1 MKYREEDIQKLLD
14 TLKIEDIVGQV
25 VDLKR
30 SGSSYK
36 GLCPFHQ
43 DSSPSFMVSPQ
54 KNISKC
60 FVCGGG
66 GNPITFYMK
75 YHNMDFASAVKELA
89 QKYNVDIKAIGR
101 SQSQKFDSYKKYY
114 DLMEDAKQYFAEKLF
129 SNEGRFAFEYLNSRG
144 FKADFIKDNYIGFAP
159 NSWDEIINYL
169 SSRGYE
175 VEDLVEVGLVKKGDK
190 GYYST
195 FRNRV
200 IFPIENVQGQIIA
213 FGGRTL
219 EEGKNIAKYLN
230 SPETLIF
237 HKGNNLYGIK
247 ERGNLIRKKSYAM
260 LMEGYMDVLK
270 ARSYGFDVAIASL
283 GTAFTDEQAELLKRY
298 TSNVIIA
305 YDMDSA
311 GRKAVE
317 KTALILKEK
326 GFNIRVIEFEDAKDP
341 DEYLS
346 RFGREAFLERV
357 KESKEIFDF
366 LYSFY
371 AKDYDLNDL
380 MSKQN
385 FINEF
390 KDFFQNIETDLEK
403 SLYID
408 KLSKNID
415 IDMELLKDILITN
428 NKKSIKK
435 QIVKKDLDK
444 FKINKKKSNK
454 LSAIEEESLKLIL
467 SEPKYLDFIS
477 EKKVKNDFLRKVI
490 EVYKVL
496 EVKKPT
502 NLIEEESFD
511 EDEKMLLSDYLVAIL
526 TLSQEEI
533 KKLYEEI
540 FVSWFRLEL
549 NEKLKETKEKR
560 ELMKMFNLKK
570 VEDKLSGNGSDKEYV
585 KNLYKEF
592 KSLD

>member
-14 TLKIEDIVGQV
+14 TLKIEDVVGQV
-25 VDLKR
+25 VELKR
-30 SGSSYK
+30 SGANYK

-60 FVCGGG
+60 FVCGNG

-75 YHNMDFASAVKELA
+75 YHNMDFSNAVKELA
-89 QKYNVDIKAIGR
+89 EKYNIDIKAIGR
-101 SQSQKFDSYKKYY
+101 SQSQKFESYKKYY
-114 DLMEDAKQYFAEKLF
+114 DLMEVTKEYFAEKLF

-144 FKADFIKDNYIGFAP
+144 FKADFIKENHIGFAP
-159 NSWDEIINYL
+159 NSWDDMINYL

-175 VEDLVEVGLVKKGDK
+175 VEDLVEVGLAKKGDK

-195 FRNRV
+195 FRNRI
-200 IFPIENVQGQIIA
+200 IFPIENVQGQTIA

-219 EEGKNIAKYLN
+219 EDSKNIAKYLN
-230 SPETLIF
+230 SPETVIF
-237 HKGNNLYGIK
+237 HKGNNLYGIRD
-247 ERGNLIRKKSYAM
+247 RGNLIRKKSYAM

-305 YDMDSA
+305 YDMDVA

-326 GFNIRVIEFEDAKDP
+326 GFNIRVLEFEDAKDP

-346 RFGREAFLERV
+346 TFGKESFLERV

-366 LYSFY
+366 LYSHY
-371 AKDYDLNDL
+371 AKDFDLNDL

-385 FINEF
+385 FINKF
-390 KDFFQNIETDLEK
+390 KEFFQNIETDLEK

-415 IDMELLKDILITN
+415 IDIDLLKDILIVN
-428 NKKSIKK
+428 NKKIEKK
-435 QIVKKDLDK
+435 QIIKRDLSSFAVKKT
-444 FKINKKKSNK
+444 KSNK
-454 LSAIEEESLKLIL
+454 MSPIEEESLKLIL
-467 SEPKYLDFIS
+467 AEYRYLDFVK
-477 EKKVKNDFLRKVI
+477 EKNIKNDFLRKVI
-490 EVYKVL
+490 DIYINL
-496 EVKKPT
+496 EEKKAT
-502 NLIEEESFD
+502 LLIESEEFD
-511 EDEKMLLSDYLVAIL
+511 DNEKMLLSDYVVGNM
-526 TLSQEEI
+526 TLNQEEI
-533 KKLYEEI
+533 NKLYEEI
-540 FVSWFRLEL
+540 FVSWFRIEL
-549 NEKLKETKEKR
+549 SEKSKKAKEKR

-570 VEDKLSGNGSDKEYV
+570 IEDRLSGNGKDKEYV

>member
-14 TLKIEDIVGQV
+14 TLKIEDVVGQV
-25 VDLKR
+25 VELKR
-30 SGSSYK
+30 SGANYK

-60 FVCGGG
+60 FVCGNG

-75 YHNMDFASAVKELA
+75 YHNMDFSNAVKELA
-89 QKYNVDIKAIGR
+89 EKYNIDIKAIGR
-101 SQSQKFDSYKKYY
+101 SQSQKFESYKKYY
-114 DLMEDAKQYFAEKLF
+114 DLMEVTKEYFAEKLF

-144 FKADFIKDNYIGFAP
+144 FKADFIKENHIGFAP
-159 NSWDEIINYL
+159 NSWDDMINYL

-175 VEDLVEVGLVKKGDK
+175 VEDLVEVGLAKKGDK

-195 FRNRV
+195 FRNRI
-200 IFPIENVQGQIIA
+200 IFPIENVQGQTIA

-219 EEGKNIAKYLN
+219 EDSKNIAKYLN
-230 SPETLIF
+230 SPETVIF
-237 HKGNNLYGIK
+237 HKGNNLYGIRD
-247 ERGNLIRKKSYAM
+247 RGNLIRKKSYAM

-270 ARSYGFDVAIASL
+270 ARSYGFDVVIASL

-305 YDMDSA
+305 YDMDVA

-326 GFNIRVIEFEDAKDP
+326 GFNIRVLEFEDAKDP

-346 RFGREAFLERV
+346 TFGKESFLERV

-366 LYSFY
+366 LYSHY
-371 AKDYDLNDL
+371 AKDFDLNDL

-385 FINEF
+385 FINKF
-390 KDFFQNIETDLEK
+390 KEFFQNIETDLEK

-415 IDMELLKDILITN
+415 IDIDLLKDILIVN
-428 NKKSIKK
+428 NKKIEKK
-435 QIVKKDLDK
+435 QIIKRDLSSFAVKKT
-444 FKINKKKSNK
+444 KSNK
-454 LSAIEEESLKLIL
+454 MSPIEEESLKLIL
-467 SEPKYLDFIS
+467 AEYRYLDFVK
-477 EKKVKNDFLRKVI
+477 EKNIKNDFLRKVI
-490 EVYKVL
+490 DIYINL
-496 EVKKPT
+496 EEKKAT
-502 NLIEEESFD
+502 LLIESEEFD
-511 EDEKMLLSDYLVAIL
+511 DNEKMLLSDYVVGNM
-526 TLSQEEI
+526 TLNQEEI
-533 KKLYEEI
+533 NKLYEEI
-540 FVSWFRLEL
+540 FVSWFRIEL
-549 NEKLKETKEKR
+549 SEKSKKAKEKR

-570 VEDKLSGNGSDKEYV
+570 IEDRLSGNGKDKEYV

>member
-14 TLKIEDIVGQV
+14 TLKIEEVVGQV

-30 SGSSYK
+30 SGANFK

-60 FVCGGG
+60 FVCGNG

-75 YHNMDFASAVKELA
+75 YHDMDFASAVKELA
-89 QKYNVDIKAIGR
+89 EKYSVSIKSIGKN
-101 SQSQKFDSYKKYY
+101 QSQKQEVYKKYY
-114 DLMEDAKQYFAEKLF
+114 ELMELAKEYFAERLF
-129 SNEGRFAFEYLNSRG
+129 SNEGRSAFEYLSTRG
-144 FKADFIKDNYIGFAP
+144 FKADFIKENYIGFAP

-169 SSRGYE
+169 SSKGYE

-190 GYYST
+190 GYYSI
-195 FRNRV
+195 FRNR
-200 IFPIENVQGQIIA
+200 IMFPIENVQGQTIA

-219 EEGKNIAKYLN
+219 EDSKNVAKYLN
-230 SPETLIF
+230 SSETIIF
-237 HKGNNLYGIK
+237 HKGSNLYGIK
-247 ERGNLIRKKSYAM
+247 DRGNLIRKKSYAM

-298 TSNVIIA
+298 SSNVIIA

-317 KTALILKEK
+317 KTGLILKEK

-346 RFGREAFLERV
+346 RFGKESFLERV

-366 LYSFY
+366 LYSHY
-371 AKDYDLNDL
+371 AKDFDLNDL

-385 FINEF
+385 FINKF
-390 KDFFQNIETDLEK
+390 KEFFQNIESELEK

-415 IDMELLKDILITN
+415 IDINILKDILVIN
-428 NKKSIKK
+428 NKKVEKK
-435 QIVKKDLDK
+435 QVIKRELDRFVGRSKKET
-444 FKINKKKSNK
+444 K
-454 LSAIEEESLKLIL
+454 LTLIEEESLKLIL
-467 SEPKYLDFIS
+467 ANNNYLEFIKNKNIKSEFL
-477 EKKVKNDFLRKVI
+477 KKVTDI
-490 EVYKVL
+490 YL
-496 EVKKPT
+496 ELDEKTPT
-502 NLIEEESFD
+502 ILIENEGFD
-511 EDEKMLLSDYLVAIL
+511 EDEKMLLSDYVVATI
-526 TLSQEEI
+526 TFSQEET
-533 KKLYEEI
+533 KKLYKEI
-540 FVSWFRLEL
+540 FISWFRIEIA
-549 NEKLKETKEKR
+549 EKFKERKN
-560 ELMKMFNLKK
+560 LMKAFNLKK
-570 VEDKLSGNGSDKEYV
+570 IKDDLSNNLSDMEYV